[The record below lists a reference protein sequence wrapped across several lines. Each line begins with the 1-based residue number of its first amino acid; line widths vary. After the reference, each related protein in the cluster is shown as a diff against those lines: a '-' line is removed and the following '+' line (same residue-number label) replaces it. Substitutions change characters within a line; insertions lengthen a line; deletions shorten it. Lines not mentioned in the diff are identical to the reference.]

1 MFGFVFVE
9 KIFTLAARRLPLN
22 ERIRFRE
29 LMAISLGRGKQ
40 VDAQGKQVEEGAKS
54 GVNIRNSLAEKTWQD
69 LDLALETTKETNL
82 KIDSPLCSLPVD
94 EIKQEIKSEIDP
106 SAQFKCGKCEHISS
120 SEASLGMHMRKV
132 HSEPIKKQKKMFSSN
147 LCTKSNPLKDR
158 IGMHLKKQHPKPSK
172 NGKSSQS
179 KVKVPTKSFEEEE
192 NEAEKIQRCL
202 MEISEDEEEGDEEGD
217 KVFPVEKSSEI
228 KIKMKVKKLATAS
241 EAANGQYEKPE
252 SKKEAI
258 DKEDSLKKSGIE
270 QMLEQLKESN
280 YFKSQ
285 SQKNLFFV
293 CPPKVRSPFI
303 NHLYRSDC

>member
-1 MFGFVFVE
+1 
-9 KIFTLAARRLPLN
+9 
-22 ERIRFRE
+22 
-29 LMAISLGRGKQ
+29 MAISLGRGKQ

-132 HSEPIKKQKKMFSSN
+132 HSEPVKKQKKMFSSN

-202 MEISEDEEEGDEEGD
+202 MEISEDEEEGEEGGD
-217 KVFPVEKSSEI
+217 KVFTVDKSSEI
-228 KIKMKVKKLATAS
+228 KIKMKVKKLVTAS
-241 EAANGQYEKPE
+241 EAANRQYERPE
-252 SKKEAI
+252 SKEEAL
-258 DKEDSLKKSGIE
+258 DKDGSLKKSGIA
-270 QMLEQLKESN
+270 QMLEQIKESN

-285 SQKNLFFV
+285 SQKKLFFV
-293 CPPKVRSPFI
+293 CPPKVRLPII
-303 NHLYRSDC
+303 NHLYRSDPEGGGHFRQP

>member
-1 MFGFVFVE
+1 
-9 KIFTLAARRLPLN
+9 
-22 ERIRFRE
+22 
-29 LMAISLGRGKQ
+29 MAISLGRGKQ

-132 HSEPIKKQKKMFSSN
+132 HSEPVKKQKKMFSSN
-147 LCTKSNPLKDR
+147 LCTKSYPPKDQ
-158 IGMHLKKQHPKPSK
+158 IGMHMKKQHPKPSK

-202 MEISEDEEEGDEEGD
+202 MEISEDEEEGDEGGD
-217 KVFPVEKSSEI
+217 KVFPADKSSEI
-228 KIKMKVKKLATAS
+228 KLKMKGVKKLVTAS
-241 EAANGQYEKPE
+241 EASNGEYEKPE

-258 DKEDSLKKSGIE
+258 GKDNSLKKSGIE

-285 SQKNLFFV
+285 SQKKLFFV
-293 CPPKVRSPFI
+293 CPHKVRLPII
-303 NHLYRSDC
+303 NHLYRSDPEGGGHFRQP